1 MSATGTPLLEVED
14 LRVTFRT
21 DDGDVRAVQG
31 LSFSM
36 AEGETLAVVG
46 ESGSGKTVA
55 ALAIM
60 RLLPRN
66 ARVEGTIRFRGTSLL
81 DLDDE
86 GMRRLQ
92 GDDLAMVFQDPM
104 TALNP
109 VLTVGDQIV
118 EAVRTHRM
126 VTESAARDRAAELLD
141 LVGIPEPGH
150 RIDSYP
156 HEFSGGMRQ
165 RAMIAM
171 AIANDPKLL
180 IADEPTTALDVTVQA
195 QVMEVIRRVQEAT
208 GTAVMLVTHD
218 LGLVAGSADRIQ
230 VMYGGR
236 LFESGDTDTVFY
248 GSRNPYTIGLMAS
261 IPSAVGRTS
270 HRLEPI
276 PGSPPSLLDL
286 PKGCVFGPRCAFVDE
301 RCSVEP
307 DLRVLDP
314 ASGHATRCH
323 RAEEIP
329 HLLAARPAASERA
342 SEGGEA

>member
-1 MSATGTPLLEVED
+1 MNGSRTPLLEVED

-31 LSFSM
+31 LSFTV

-66 ARVEGTIRFRGTSLL
+66 AQVEGTIRFRGTSLL

-86 GMRRLQ
+86 GMRHLQ

-118 EAVRTHRM
+118 EAIRTHRDM
-126 VTESAARDRAAELLD
+126 KEYAARDRAAELLD
-141 LVGIPEPGH
+141 LVGIPEPRR

-171 AIANDPKLL
+171 AISNNPKLL

-195 QVMEVIRRVQEAT
+195 QVMEVIRRVQDAT

-236 LFESGDTDTVFY
+236 LFESGDTDTIFY
-248 GSRNPYTIGLMAS
+248 GSRNPYTTGLMAS

-276 PGSPPSLLDL
+276 PGSPPSLLNL
-286 PKGCVFGPRCAFVDE
+286 PRGCVFGPRCAFATDV
-301 RCSVEP
+301 CATEP
-307 DLRVLDP
+307 ELRVLD
-314 ASGHATRCH
+314 AATGHATRCH
-323 RAEEIP
+323 HAEELPALI
-329 HLLAARPAASERA
+329 AARTA
-342 SEGGEA
+342 GGEEGRA

>member
-1 MSATGTPLLEVED
+1 MSTPLLEVED

-31 LSFSM
+31 LSFTV

-60 RLLPRN
+60 RLLPRY
-66 ARVEGTIRFRGTSLL
+66 ADVEGTIRFRGTSLL
-81 DLDDE
+81 DLDE
-86 GMRRLQ
+86 ESMRQMQ

-109 VLTVGDQIV
+109 VHTVGAQIV
-118 EAVRTHRM
+118 EAIRTHRD

-141 LVGIPEPGH
+141 LVGIPEPRR

-171 AIANDPKLL
+171 AISNEPKLL

-236 LFESGDTDTVFY
+236 LFESGTTDDVFY
-248 GSRNPYTIGLMAS
+248 GSRNPYTLGLLAS
-261 IPSAVGRTS
+261 IPSAVGRS
-270 HRLEPI
+270 SRRLEPI
-276 PGSPPSLLDL
+276 PGSPPSLINL
-286 PKGCVFGPRCAFVDE
+286 PEGCVFGPRCAFAADACRSEPELHTVD
-301 RCSVEP
+301 
-307 DLRVLDP
+307 
-314 ASGHATRCH
+314 AATAHATRCH
-323 RAEEIP
+323 RSDELP
-329 HLLAARPAASERA
+329 RLLAARDLDAGGAA
-342 SEGGEA
+342 

>member
-1 MSATGTPLLEVED
+1 MSTPLLEVED

-31 LSFSM
+31 LSFTV

-60 RLLPRN
+60 RLLPRY
-66 ARVEGTIRFRGTSLL
+66 AHIEGTIRFRGTSLL
-81 DLDDE
+81 DLDEE
-86 GMRRLQ
+86 GMRQLQ

-109 VLTVGDQIV
+109 VHTIGAQIV
-118 EAVRTHRM
+118 EAIRTHRD
-126 VTESAARDRAAELLD
+126 VTESAARDRAADLLD
-141 LVGIPEPGH
+141 LVGIPEPKR

-171 AIANDPKLL
+171 AISNEPKLL

-236 LFESGDTDTVFY
+236 LFESGTTDDVFY
-248 GSRNPYTIGLMAS
+248 GSRNPYTLGLMAS
-261 IPSAVGRTS
+261 IPSAVGRS
-270 HRLEPI
+270 SRRLEPI
-276 PGSPPSLLDL
+276 PGSPPSLINL
-286 PKGCVFGPRCAFVDE
+286 PDGCVFGPRCAFVTE
-301 RCSVEP
+301 ACRSSEPELRSVAGA
-307 DLRVLDP
+307 V
-314 ASGHATRCH
+314 GHATRCH
-323 RAEEIP
+323 RADELPDLI
-329 HLLAARPAASERA
+329 AARDLDAGGAA
-342 SEGGEA
+342 

>member
-1 MSATGTPLLEVED
+1 VTRLLEVED
-14 LRVTFRT
+14 LSVTFRT
-21 DDGDVRAVQG
+21 DDGDVRAVRG
-31 LSFSM
+31 LSFSID
-36 AEGETLAVVG
+36 EGETLAVVG

-60 RLLPRN
+60 RLLPRS

-109 VLTVGDQIV
+109 VLTVGAQIV
-118 EAVRTHRM
+118 EAIRIHRD
-126 VTESAARDRAAELLD
+126 VTEAAARDRAAELLD
-141 LVGIPEPGH
+141 LVGIPEA
-150 RIDSYP
+150 RRRVDSYP

-171 AIANDPKLL
+171 AIANEPKLL

-195 QVMEVIRRVQEAT
+195 QVMEVIRRVQDAT

-218 LGLVAGSADRIQ
+218 LGLVAGTADRIQ

-236 LFESGDTDTVFY
+236 LLESGDTDTIFY
-248 GSRNPYTIGLMAS
+248 ASRNPYTLGLMAS
-261 IPSAVGRTS
+261 IPSAVGRTAR
-270 HRLEPI
+270 RLDPI
-276 PGSPPSLLDL
+276 PGSPPSLIDL
-286 PKGCVFGPRCAFVDE
+286 PLGCVFGPRCAYVAE
-301 RCSVEP
+301 ACRIEP
-307 DLRVLDP
+307 DLVVVDD
-314 ASGHATRCH
+314 ATGHATRCH
-323 RAEEIP
+323 RAPE
-329 HLLAARPAASERA
+329 LPALMAERERERERA
-342 SEGGEA
+342 GTGSGGVA